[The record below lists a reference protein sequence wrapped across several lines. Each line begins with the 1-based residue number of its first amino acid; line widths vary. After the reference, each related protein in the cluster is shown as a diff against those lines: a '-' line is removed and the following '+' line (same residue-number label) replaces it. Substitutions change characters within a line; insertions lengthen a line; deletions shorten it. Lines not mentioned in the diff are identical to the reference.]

1 LNDPGQRER
10 QEDVVPEP
18 RTVELAGAPPT
29 SAVSAESEPW
39 RNRLIHGEAR
49 DTLAALLPELA
60 GRVGLVYVDPPFS
73 TGGAFAITR
82 AVPGGSVTIPAYADV
97 WEGGLAGYL
106 AWFREVAG
114 LVRELLDPRGA
125 LLVHCDWRAGA
136 HLRLLLDDVFGAE
149 NFRNEIVWAYR
160 SGGASRTESLPRKHD
175 TILLYARSPRFQV
188 RAQTERQYLR
198 KPFMGSHQDDAGRY
212 YVDTLLRDVL
222 EGEIT
227 LVRQGA
233 LQRYNVRPVLNV
245 SAERLD
251 YPTQKPLGLLKLLLE
266 VASSPGDLVLDPC
279 CGSGTLA
286 IAAETTGRRWIAS
299 DTSLPAIQTARKRL
313 LALPAPSPFAV
324 ATLAPEAHDEEGD
337 LTLAAEVQPTL
348 DGACVT
354 VRIAGYAP
362 ASNRLPT
369 LAATDNADPAA
380 WLDVWAVDWDFDGA
394 VFRVGSHAARDRRG
408 APPPLALAHSYER
421 RGPYSIALRVTDL
434 LGGET
439 TRALRVEAATASPS

>member
-1 LNDPGQRER
+1 MTSEQAPA
-10 QEDVVPEP
+10 VPEP
-18 RTVELAGAPPT
+18 RLLELVGDGPTGSAPE
-29 SAVSAESEPW
+29 AW

-49 DTLAALLPELA
+49 ATLAALLPRLA
-60 GRVGLVYVDPPFS
+60 GQVRVAYVDPPFA
-73 TGGAFAITR
+73 TGAAFAITR
-82 AVPGGSVTIPAYADV
+82 AVPGGTVSIPAYQDV

-106 AWFREVAG
+106 AWFREVAE
-114 LVRELLDPRGA
+114 LARALLDPRGA

-149 NFRNEIVWAYR
+149 HFRNEIVWAYR

-198 KPFMGSHQDDAGRY
+198 KPFMGSRQDDAGRF

-227 LVRQGA
+227 LVRDGTLA
-233 LQRYNVRPVLNV
+233 RYNVRPVLNV

-266 VASSPGDLVLDPC
+266 VASDPGDLALDPC

-286 IAAETTGRRWIAS
+286 AAAEATGRRWIAS
-299 DTSLPAIQTARKRL
+299 DASLPAIQTARKRL
-313 LALPAPSPFAV
+313 LALPSPRPFALE
-324 ATLAPEAHDEEGD
+324 TLAPAAAAAGGEEGQ

-348 DGACVT
+348 DGARVT
-354 VRIAGYAP
+354 VRVTRYAP
-362 ASNRLPT
+362 APDRAPVQGP
-369 LAATDNADPAA
+369 DGEPDPAD
-380 WLDVWAVDWDFDGA
+380 WIGWIDTWAVDWDYDG
-394 VFRVGSHAARDRRG
+394 RVLRSGSHAARGRRG
-408 APPPLALAHSYER
+408 AAPPLALTHAYER
-421 RGPYSIALRVTDL
+421 GGAHTIAVRVCDV
-434 LGGET
+434 LGGEA
-439 TRALRVEAATASPS
+439 TRTLRVELPG